1 MQGAKDAERRRS
13 RGAAPEA
20 LVAPAAHALH
30 LGLER
35 SLRFPHTDPVVL
47 ELDELRGLAVP
58 DLVERRYQRLM
69 SYGNVLTDPAD
80 E

>member
-1 MQGAKDAERRRS
+1 MRRNIS
-13 RGAAPEA
+13 EQ
-20 LVAPAAHALH
+20 
-30 LGLER
+30 
-35 SLRFPHTDPVVL
+35 
-47 ELDELRGLAVP
+47 LDELRGLTVP